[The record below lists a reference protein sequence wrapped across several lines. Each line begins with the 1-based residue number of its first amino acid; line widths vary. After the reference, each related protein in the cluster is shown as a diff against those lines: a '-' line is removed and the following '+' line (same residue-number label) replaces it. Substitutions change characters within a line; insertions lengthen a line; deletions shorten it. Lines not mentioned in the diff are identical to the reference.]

1 MDLYE
6 QNNYTIDDIQALV
19 FLSISLIL
27 SRSSFDTS
35 IIWERKYLVFNK
47 TP

>member
-35 IIWERKYLVFNK
+35 TIWERRYLVFNK
-47 TP
+47 CF

>member
-1 MDLYE
+1 MELYE

-19 FLSISLIL
+19 LLSISLIL
-27 SRSSFDTS
+27 SSSSFDTS
-35 IIWERKYLVFNK
+35 KIWERRYLVFNK